1 MTDRELL
8 ELAAKAAGF
17 NFKWFKVKQWK
28 TMKGEVGPC
37 RYFTGTVDVYGSH
50 HTKPWNPLKD
60 DGDALRLA
68 VKLQVSIE
76 NECVSAGCAY
86 CTRGGFAFESVY
98 SGGDGGCVVDAD
110 FSAVRRAI
118 VIAAASIGKD
128 MQ

>member
-8 ELAAKAAGF
+8 ELAAKAAGS

-28 TMKGEVGPC
+28 NMKGKIGPY

-50 HTKPWNPLKD
+50 HTKPWNPLTD

-68 VKLQVSIE
+68 VRLNLLYGKVFSRGVAKSHEDGDDIY
-76 NECVSAGCAY
+76 AA
-86 CTRGGFAFESVY
+86 TRS
-98 SGGDGGCVVDAD
+98 
-110 FSAVRRAI
+110 AI
-118 VIAAASIGKD
+118 VLAAAEIGKE